1 MEGFKFLN
9 DFGRLAP
16 FLAIVIMIFSIQVS
30 GQINTA
36 CSAAMLRSFNPCIN
50 FMSSGGSGSPTSAC
64 CQSLKEL
71 TSSGKDCLCLIVTG
85 NVPFKV
91 PNRNWAITLPK
102 ACNNGGV
109 PIECK
114 GSATPLPAPGP
125 AALVPSGSPR
135 SFRNPRSPPAPSP
148 EGDDVPEPF
157 NPPLGPVGETT
168 PDLTPPSPPN
178 GFGTPNTGLTPPSPS
193 GGSLGNPYNGFT
205 PPSTTDGGFG
215 NPDTSSGFKPDLTPS
230 YSPHS
235 QRLSVF
241 VLLAA
246 CGAIALKLY

>member
-1 MEGFKFLN
+1 MEGYKFLK
-9 DFGRLAP
+9 DFRRFVVP
-16 FLAIVIMIFSIQVS
+16 FLAIVLMFFSIQVR

-50 FMSSGGSGSPTSAC
+50 FISSGGSGSPTSAC

-71 TSSGKDCLCLIVTG
+71 TASGKDCLCLIVTG

-91 PNRNWAITLPK
+91 PNRNVVISLPK

-109 PIECK
+109 PVECK
-114 GSATPLPAPGP
+114 ASSNPLPAPGP

-135 SFRNPRSPPAPSP
+135 FPNPRSPAAPSP

-157 NPPLGPVGETT
+157 DPPSGPVGDTT
-168 PDLTPPSPPN
+168 PSPPN
-178 GFGTPNTGLTPPSPS
+178 G
-193 GGSLGNPYNGFT
+193 GGLGNPYNGFS
-205 PPSTTDGGFG
+205 PPSLSDGGSG
-215 NPDTSSGFKPDLTPS
+215 NPDTSSGFRPDLTPS
-230 YSPHS
+230 SATDS
-235 QRLSVF
+235 GRLSVF
-241 VLLAA
+241 VVLAA

>member
-9 DFGRLAP
+9 DFRRLVP
-16 FLAIVIMIFSIQVS
+16 FLAIVLMIFSIKVS
-30 GQINTA
+30 GQISTA

-50 FMSSGGSGSPTSAC
+50 FMSNGGSGSPTSAC

-135 SFRNPRSPPAPSP
+135 SFRNPRSPAAPSP
-148 EGDDVPEPF
+148 EGDDIPEPF
-157 NPPLGPVGETT
+157 NPPLGPVGDTT
-168 PDLTPPSPPN
+168 PD
-178 GFGTPNTGLTPPSPS
+178 LTPPSPS

-205 PPSTTDGGFG
+205 PPSTTNGGLG

-230 YSPHS
+230 SSPNS
-235 QRLSVF
+235 QKLSVF